1 MLPATLTQI
10 ENNAFDGCTSL
21 KEIIIPE
28 GMDPDGIG
36 PWAFEGCTALNHVY
50 LPDSIQTINSSAFYE
65 CSSLTSIHLPE
76 DLTYIGMWAFA
87 STGLISVEIPEGVDS
102 LENCTFSDCSQLETV
117 LIPDAV
123 THIDESAFSD
133 CTSLRYVRCNI
144 GSYAE
149 KWALANGYTVLPL
162 DMEIVDG
169 VLIKYTGSASSLNI
183 PASYGITA
191 IGRKDGSGAFE
202 SNTSLRSIT
211 LPSGVATIG
220 ADAFRASNIET
231 VRLSAGL
238 KTIEGAAFMGCV
250 RLTEINIP
258 DGTGVGYRF
267 SLAENR
273 ERNQKLKAS
282 LLAHHYG
289 VTSIY
294 GSWIEGIAGSN
305 SREVAEE
312 SYFVVNL
319 NDDPNFYE
327 NLFRLSEYFNQDSF
341 LFKEKGSDT
350 AVLVGT
356 NMSGFP
362 EYGKQTTAG
371 QLTSLPSKF
380 MSRIKKAAFSFVD
393 KSNWVVKD
401 KREDLTDADLQDYT
415 HSYSWR
421 NDKRPTFDQRKYD
434 RMTDKEQ
441 KEIRLAEDW
450 VHMKKNGGI
459 VLETIDGQHPK
470 QKDIIGKTAVK

>member
-1 MLPATLTQI
+1 MSKI
-10 ENNAFDGCTSL
+10 KIL
-21 KEIIIPE
+21 KEDIE
-28 GMDPDGIG
+28 RMVTDCVLGISQKVIS
-36 PWAFEGCTALNHVY
+36 EEV
-50 LPDSIQTINSSAFYE
+50 NSLYE
-65 CSSLTSIHLPE
+65 SSWSRVLHW
-76 DLTYIGMWAFA
+76 M
-87 STGLISVEIPEGVDS
+87 
-102 LENCTFSDCSQLETV
+102 ETHD
-117 LIPDAV
+117 IA
-123 THIDESAFSD
+123 T
-133 CTSLRYVRCNI
+133 
-144 GSYAE
+144 
-149 KWALANGYTVLPL
+149 
-162 DMEIVDG
+162 
-169 VLIKYTGSASSLNI
+169 
-183 PASYGITA
+183 ITA
-191 IGRKDGSGAFE
+191 FRSELTNVTK
-202 SNTSLRSIT
+202 NTY
-211 LPSGVATIG
+211 
-220 ADAFRASNIET
+220 
-231 VRLSAGL
+231 
-238 KTIEGAAFMGCV
+238 
-250 RLTEINIP
+250 IP

-341 LFKEKGSDT
+341 LFKERGSDT

-362 EYGKQTTAG
+362 VYGKQAIAG

-401 KREDLTDADLQDYT
+401 KREDLTDTDLQDYT

-450 VHMKKNGGI
+450 VRMKKNGGI